1 MPKKNDVSRFLAAAA
16 DQPPVPPIDDV
27 LPVETAAQKRARI
40 VEAMQNAQATK
51 GAIDAGTN
59 GRDRATLSRIHQ
71 KMKRL
76 SDDVGINDLM
86 VGIGRMPAMNARD
99 LLLPEDRALLAGRT
113 SAAAG
118 QMMQRQMLTEEFPT
132 GHDDWIMEDLYDQ
145 RPPQR
150 PQRQP
155 QRQALRE
162 DAVPQRRQVREAPN
176 LKAAIN
182 AEHWKVKQYL
192 GETRGGSKV
201 HVWKVENPRTGTK
214 LDTLFRVE
222 GVANRVA
229 LLLNETGDLNDPRV
243 VGLVGAYNKRDKLLK
258 EARALQKSADGK
270 PMKSDRLRQI
280 QAEINQLDYRLG
292 I

>member
-1 MPKKNDVSRFLAAAA
+1 MPKKNDVSRFLDAAA
-16 DQPPVPPIDDV
+16 DQPAAGPIDES
-27 LPVETAAQKRARI
+27 LPIESAAQKRARI
-40 VEAMQNAQATK
+40 IEAMQNAQATK

-59 GRDRATLSRIHQ
+59 GGDRATLSRIHQ

-76 SDDVGINDLM
+76 SDDVGMRDLM
-86 VGIGRMPAMNARD
+86 VGIGSMPAMNARD

-113 SAAAG
+113 STAAG

-132 GHDDWIMEDLYDQ
+132 GHDDWIMDDLYARQ
-145 RPPQR
+145 PA
-150 PQRQP
+150 RQP
-155 QRQALRE
+155 QRQVLRE
-162 DAVPQRRQVREAPN
+162 DSVPPRRQAPN
-176 LKAAIN
+176 LKAALD
-182 AEHWKVKQYL
+182 AENWKVKQYL

-201 HVWKVENPRTGTK
+201 HVWKLENARSGVK

-222 GVANRVA
+222 AVANRLA

-243 VGLVGAYNKRDKLLK
+243 VGLVNAYNKRDKLLK
-258 EARALQKSADGK
+258 EARALQKSANGK